1 MRAQIFVLVKWFACM
16 FVHIELCVYKKDTVG
31 TNLNY
36 NVLIDI
42 VSLFSLYVLGS
53 VNSKKYQMRICSTH
67 SV

>member
-1 MRAQIFVLVKWFACM
+1 M
-16 FVHIELCVYKKDTVG
+16 FVHIELCVHKKDTVG

-53 VNSKKYQMRICSTH
+53 VNSEKYQMRICSTH